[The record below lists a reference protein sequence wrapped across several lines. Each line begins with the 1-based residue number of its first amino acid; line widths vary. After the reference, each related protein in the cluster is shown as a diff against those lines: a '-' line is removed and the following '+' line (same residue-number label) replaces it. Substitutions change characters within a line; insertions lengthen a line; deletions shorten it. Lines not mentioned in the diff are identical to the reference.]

1 MDWKRIQYWYYRNWR
16 WMFDILFWV
25 IMLVA
30 FAILLSLPRDECNI
44 YVGLAILGP
53 AVVFGLAIG
62 NIMSWLAERFV

>member
-1 MDWKRIQYWYYRNWR
+1 
-16 WMFDILFWV
+16 MFDILFWV

-62 NIMSWLAERFV
+62 NIMSWLAERFM